1 MRRFNGA
8 ARLVQR
14 GGIMLIASPSSL
26 AALVTIDD
34 FITGQT
40 ILAAAGRDRR
50 AGQKKARVE
59 TLTAIAAKACL
70 PQQAGGRAVNLDQS
84 GVHLFD

>member
-1 MRRFNGA
+1 MP
-8 ARLVQR
+8 V
-14 GGIMLIASPSSL
+14 ASPSAL
-26 AALVTIDD
+26 AVVTTTDD
-34 FITGQT
+34 FIMRQT

-50 AGQKKARVE
+50 AGQKKARGE